1 MKTQNTP
8 GPKPTSIQLSEYQR
22 QHLNAIVNSRNSKQ
36 GTVQRAKIILMAS
49 EGATNARISREF
61 GIHDDTVRTW
71 RGRWAESQKRL
82 DKIESEAFSPVQ
94 DQQRGAALE
103 IQENKSALQQLESAI
118 GEILNDKP
126 RSGAPLNFTAEQF
139 AAIIA
144 LSCES
149 PCKCGREVTHWTP
162 RELKDEV
169 LKRKIVEKISVSTVG
184 RLLRDSVIKPHLM
197 RYWEYNERDKDPQ
210 AFDEKIHEIG
220 SLYLSAAELY
230 EQGTVL
236 VSTDEKTSMQALAP
250 TGPTMPCKPGQ
261 VERRE
266 FEYKR
271 NGTQVLTANFE
282 VATGAVISPT
292 IEHTRT
298 EEQFAA
304 HIERTINTNIDLKWI
319 FIVDQLNTHKSETLV
334 RSIAKICGVED
345 DLGKKGKCGILKS
358 MDTRKSFLEDYSHKV
373 RFVYLP
379 KHTSWMNQVEMWF
392 SILSKR
398 FLKRGVFNS
407 TAELR
412 EKLLRFI
419 EYFNE
424 TMAKPFKW
432 TYTGK
437 PLSG

>member
-8 GPKPTSIQLSEYQR
+8 GPKPTSIRLSELQK
-22 QHLNAIVNSRNSKQ
+22 QHLNAIVNRRNSTQ
-36 GTVQRAKIILMAS
+36 GTVKRAKIILMAS
-49 EGATNARISREF
+49 EGMTNARISREI
-61 GIHDDTVRTW
+61 GLHQDTVRMW
-71 RGRWAESQKRL
+71 RARWAESQKRL
-82 DKIESEAFSPVQ
+82 DTIESEVFSPVH
-94 DQQRGAALE
+94 DQQHGAALK
-103 IQENKSALQQLESAI
+103 IRENKSALQQLESAI
-118 GEILNDKP
+118 GELLNDKY
-126 RSGAPLNFTAEQF
+126 RSGAPLVFTAEQF

-144 LSCES
+144 LSCEP
-149 PCKCGREVTHWTP
+149 PCKSGREVTHWTP
-162 RELKDEV
+162 RELRDEI
-169 LKRKIVEKISVSTVG
+169 LKRKIVKNISISTVG
-184 RLLRDSVIKPHLM
+184 RLLRDAVIKPHLM

-210 AFDEKIHEIG
+210 AFDEKIHEVG
-220 SLYLSAAELY
+220 SLYLSAADLY

-236 VSTDEKTSMQALAP
+236 VSTDEKTGMQALAP
-250 TGPTMPCKPGQ
+250 TGPTMLCKPGQ
-261 VERRE
+261 PERRE

-292 IEHTRT
+292 IEDTRK
-298 EEQFAA
+298 EEQFAG
-304 HIERTINTNIDLKWI
+304 HIERTINIHPDCKWI

-334 RSIAKICGVED
+334 RSIAHICGVED

-358 MDTRKSFLEDYSHKV
+358 MDTRKSFLEDHGHDV

-392 SILSKR
+392 GILSKR

-407 TAELR
+407 TDELR
-412 EKLLRFI
+412 EKLLKFI

-437 PLSG
+437 PLSA